1 MHLCTPPFGDKR
13 VYTFRRRSAKK
24 RIPDKDDQEVAVR
37 GQTEMKISVNHLK
50 RYKEIALLLWKYGR
64 SDLVQQMGIDEAVDP
79 QEAKAASAGEAAPE
93 QLANDLE
100 AMGPTYVKLGQVLSG
115 RPDLLPDA
123 YLKALARLQ
132 DKVKPF
138 SYAEVEEIVA
148 TELGV
153 RISKA
158 FSRFDPEPIAAA
170 SLGQVHSA
178 ALRDGRLVV
187 VKVQRPN
194 IRKQI
199 ADDFEVLE
207 QIADF
212 LDAHTDLGRR
222 HRFLKI
228 LEEFRI
234 TILQELNYEREAQNL
249 IALGEN
255 LKDFEL
261 IQVPQPVP
269 DYSTRS
275 VLTMD
280 YVQGRKITSVGPLG
294 RLEMNGAPLAEEL
307 FKAYL
312 KQVLVDG
319 LFHADPHPGNV
330 FLTDDG
336 HIALLDLGMVG
347 HTTPAMQEH
356 LLKLLMAISE
366 GKSDEAADVVIRIS
380 QKTEEFNQTEFRRR
394 IGQLMASRQ
403 DQGLQQMNVGKS
415 LLEVSKNA
423 ADNGLFVPSE
433 LTMLGKTLL
442 QLDEVGKIL
451 DPEFD
456 PNASIRRNVG
466 ELMSQRMRKSATPGS
481 VFSSLLEMKNF
492 VGGLPSRLNKIMDA
506 ITNHELEVKIKAVDA
521 KLIMEGLQKIAN
533 RITMGLVLAALIMGA
548 SLLMQIQ
555 TSFRIFGYPG
565 MAILC
570 FLAAAAGGFW
580 LVLSILVQD
589 QKIGKK

>member
-1 MHLCTPPFGDKR
+1 
-13 VYTFRRRSAKK
+13 
-24 RIPDKDDQEVAVR
+24 
-37 GQTEMKISVNHLK
+37 
-50 RYKEIALLLWKYGR
+50 
-64 SDLVQQMGIDEAVDP
+64 
-79 QEAKAASAGEAAPE
+79 
-93 QLANDLE
+93 
-100 AMGPTYVKLGQVLSG
+100 
-115 RPDLLPDA
+115 
-123 YLKALARLQ
+123 
-132 DKVKPF
+132 
-138 SYAEVEEIVA
+138 
-148 TELGV
+148 
-153 RISKA
+153 
-158 FSRFDPEPIAAA
+158 
-170 SLGQVHSA
+170 
-178 ALRDGRLVV
+178 
-187 VKVQRPN
+187 
-194 IRKQI
+194 
-199 ADDFEVLE
+199 
-207 QIADF
+207 
-212 LDAHTDLGRR
+212 
-222 HRFLKI
+222 
-228 LEEFRI
+228 
-234 TILQELNYEREAQNL
+234 
-249 IALGEN
+249 
-255 LKDFEL
+255 
-261 IQVPQPVP
+261 
-269 DYSTRS
+269 
-275 VLTMD
+275 
-280 YVQGRKITSVGPLG
+280 VQGRKITSVGPLG

-330 FLTDDG
+330 FLTDGG

-366 GKSDEAADVVIRIS
+366 GKSEEAADVVIRIS

-451 DPEFD
+451 DPAFD

-521 KLIMEGLQKIAN
+521 KLIMEGFQKIAN

>member
-1 MHLCTPPFGDKR
+1 
-13 VYTFRRRSAKK
+13 
-24 RIPDKDDQEVAVR
+24 
-37 GQTEMKISVNHLK
+37 MKISVNHLK
-50 RYKEIALLLWKYGR
+50 RYKEIAMLLWKYGR

-79 QEAKAASAGEAAPE
+79 QEAKAASAGEAMPE

-158 FSRFDPEPIAAA
+158 FSRFDPEPFAAA

-280 YVQGRKITSVGPLG
+280 FVQGRKITSVGPLG

-330 FLTDDG
+330 FLTDGG

-347 HTTPAMQEH
+347 HTTLAMQEH

-380 QKTEEFNQTEFRRR
+380 QKAEEFNQTEFRRR

-521 KLIMEGLQKIAN
+521 KLIMEGFQKIAN

>member
-1 MHLCTPPFGDKR
+1 
-13 VYTFRRRSAKK
+13 
-24 RIPDKDDQEVAVR
+24 
-37 GQTEMKISVNHLK
+37 MKISAKHII

-64 SDLVQQMGIDEAVDP
+64 SDLVRQMGIDEGIDS
-79 QEAKAASAGEAAPE
+79 QESKAANDGESRPE
-93 QLANDLE
+93 QLADDLE
-100 AMGPTYVKLGQVLSG
+100 AMGPTYVKLGQTLSG

-138 SYAEVEEIVA
+138 SYVEVEAIVA

-158 FSRFDPEPIAAA
+158 FSRFDPKPIAAA

-212 LDAHTDLGRR
+212 LDAHTELGRR

-234 TILQELNYEREAQNL
+234 TIQQELNYEREAQNL

-255 LKDFEL
+255 LKEFEL
-261 IQVPQPVP
+261 IQVPQPIP

-280 YVQGRKITSVGPLG
+280 YVQGRKITAVGPLG
-294 RLEMNGAPLAEEL
+294 RLERNSAPLAEEL

-319 LFHADPHPGNV
+319 MFHADPHPGNV

-336 HIALLDLGMVG
+336 RIALLDLGMVG
-347 HTTPAMQEH
+347 HTTPGMQEN
-356 LLKLLMAISE
+356 LLKLLLAISE
-366 GKSDEAADVVIRIS
+366 GNSDEAAGLVIHIS
-380 QKTEEFNQTEFRRR
+380 QTTEEFNQIEFRRR
-394 IGQLMASRQ
+394 IGHLMASRQ
-403 DQGLQQMNVGKS
+403 DQGLQQINVGRC
-415 LLEVSKNA
+415 LLEASQSAVE
-423 ADNGLFVPSE
+423 NGLFVPSE

-451 DPEFD
+451 DPSFD
-456 PNASIRRNVG
+456 PNASVRRNVG
-466 ELMSQRMRKSATPGS
+466 DLMSQRLRKNVTQGS
-481 VFSSLLEMKNF
+481 VFNSLLEMKDF
-492 VGGLPSRLNKIMDA
+492 VGGLPSRLTKIMDA
-506 ITNHELEVKIKAVDA
+506 ITNRELEVKIKAMDA
-521 KLIMEGLQKIAN
+521 QLILEGFQKIAN
-533 RITMGLVLAALIMGA
+533 RITTGIVLAALIMGA
-548 SLLMQIQ
+548 ALLMRVE
-555 TSFRIFGYPG
+555 TSFRIMGYPG
-565 MAILC
+565 LAILC

-580 LVLSILVQD
+580 LVVSIFVRD
-589 QKIGKK
+589 QKARKK